1 MNLRSLRIAPRAA
14 LCFGAVTLFVMLLGV
29 FALFQLN
36 ALRATE
42 QAMEAEWL
50 ASVQTT
56 DDIQIA
62 LLHTRLESIR
72 LLASEDSAAMAIATR
87 QIQMNRDVMNAR
99 TAYYREHLVST
110 PEERTNFE
118 QAALQMKAYL
128 EGLEHVV
135 ALVGTDRNEALKLA
149 NGDQRLRAEGYQER
163 LTALREFNS
172 EGARQASQ
180 AALGIYE
187 HSVRITVGIMLL
199 AVVVTLLLAWRLVPA
214 DIPTQRH
221 PLDWR
226 GFLLLGGACVTF
238 MWGVERLGQNQGSL
252 GSNLAWMGIGLILGV
267 KAVRHTARLDRP
279 LIDFSTLRIPTYR
292 ASILG
297 GGLFRVSIATAPFL
311 LPLMFQLSFGLDA
324 FQSGLLLLA
333 LFAGNLAAKPFTTA
347 AMRRFGLRR
356 ILTVNGLLS
365 ALSLLACGLLTPAWP
380 LPLVLLLLFASGV
393 FRSLQFTASN
403 ALAFADI
410 PKARLSHA
418 STLFSTN
425 FQLAMGLGVAIAA
438 LLLRASMEWHGH
450 LDPQLLDFRLAF
462 IAIAV
467 LGVLSTLDSFRL
479 ARDAGDAVSG
489 HRLP

>member
-1 MNLRSLRIAPRAA
+1 MERWKLLACLVSFTFFMENLDATVIATALPQMAASFGRDPVDLNLGISAYLLAIAVGIPVSGWIAERFGPRPV
-14 LCFGAVTLFVMLLGV
+14 FTLAIGV
-29 FALFQLN
+29 FTVASLLCGMALSLEQFIAARILQGIGG
-36 ALRATE
+36 ALMVPVGRLAVLQVTEKHELVRA
-42 QAMEAEWL
+42 
-50 ASVQTT
+50 
-56 DDIQIA
+56 IA
-62 LLHTRLESIR
+62 LITWPGLVAPVLGPPLGGLITTYADWRWIFYLN
-72 LLASEDSAAMAIATR
+72 LPLGLIA
-87 QIQMNRDVMNAR
+87 
-99 TAYYREHLVST
+99 
-110 PEERTNFE
+110 
-118 QAALQMKAYL
+118 
-128 EGLEHVV
+128 
-135 ALVGTDRNEALKLA
+135 
-149 NGDQRLRAEGYQER
+149 
-163 LTALREFNS
+163 
-172 EGARQASQ
+172 
-180 AALGIYE
+180 
-187 HSVRITVGIMLL
+187 
-199 AVVVTLLLAWRLVPA
+199 LLLAWRLVPA

-356 ILTVNGLLS
+356 ILTINGLLS

>member
-1 MNLRSLRIAPRAA
+1 MAPVLGPPLGGLITTYADWRWIFYLNLPLGLIA
-14 LCFGAVTLFVMLLGV
+14 
-29 FALFQLN
+29 
-36 ALRATE
+36 
-42 QAMEAEWL
+42 
-50 ASVQTT
+50 
-56 DDIQIA
+56 
-62 LLHTRLESIR
+62 
-72 LLASEDSAAMAIATR
+72 
-87 QIQMNRDVMNAR
+87 
-99 TAYYREHLVST
+99 
-110 PEERTNFE
+110 
-118 QAALQMKAYL
+118 
-128 EGLEHVV
+128 
-135 ALVGTDRNEALKLA
+135 
-149 NGDQRLRAEGYQER
+149 
-163 LTALREFNS
+163 
-172 EGARQASQ
+172 
-180 AALGIYE
+180 
-187 HSVRITVGIMLL
+187 
-199 AVVVTLLLAWRLVPA
+199 LLLAWRLVPA

-356 ILTVNGLLS
+356 ILTINGLLS

>member
-1 MNLRSLRIAPRAA
+1 MERWKLLACLVSFTFFMENLDATVIATALPQMAASFGRDPVDLNLGISAYLLAIAVGIPVSGWIAERFGPRPV
-14 LCFGAVTLFVMLLGV
+14 FTLAIGV
-29 FALFQLN
+29 F
-36 ALRATE
+36 T
-42 QAMEAEWL
+42 L
-50 ASVQTT
+50 ASLLCGMALSLEQFIAARILQGIGGALMVPVGRLAVLQVTEKHELVRA
-56 DDIQIA
+56 IA
-62 LLHTRLESIR
+62 LITWPGLVAPVLGPPLGGLITTYADWRWIFYLN
-72 LLASEDSAAMAIATR
+72 LPLGLIA
-87 QIQMNRDVMNAR
+87 
-99 TAYYREHLVST
+99 
-110 PEERTNFE
+110 
-118 QAALQMKAYL
+118 
-128 EGLEHVV
+128 
-135 ALVGTDRNEALKLA
+135 
-149 NGDQRLRAEGYQER
+149 
-163 LTALREFNS
+163 
-172 EGARQASQ
+172 
-180 AALGIYE
+180 
-187 HSVRITVGIMLL
+187 
-199 AVVVTLLLAWRLVPA
+199 LLLAWRLVPA

-356 ILTVNGLLS
+356 ILTINGLLS

-462 IAIAV
+462 ITIAV

-489 HRLP
+489 HRLS

>member
-1 MNLRSLRIAPRAA
+1 MVPVGRLAVLQVTEKHELVRA
-14 LCFGAVTLFVMLLGV
+14 
-29 FALFQLN
+29 
-36 ALRATE
+36 
-42 QAMEAEWL
+42 
-50 ASVQTT
+50 
-56 DDIQIA
+56 IA
-62 LLHTRLESIR
+62 LITWPGLVAPVLGPPLGGLITTYADWRWIFYLN
-72 LLASEDSAAMAIATR
+72 LPLGLIA
-87 QIQMNRDVMNAR
+87 
-99 TAYYREHLVST
+99 
-110 PEERTNFE
+110 
-118 QAALQMKAYL
+118 
-128 EGLEHVV
+128 
-135 ALVGTDRNEALKLA
+135 
-149 NGDQRLRAEGYQER
+149 
-163 LTALREFNS
+163 
-172 EGARQASQ
+172 
-180 AALGIYE
+180 
-187 HSVRITVGIMLL
+187 
-199 AVVVTLLLAWRLVPA
+199 LLLAWRLVPA

-226 GFLLLGGACVTF
+226 GFLLLGGACVAF

-252 GSNLAWMGIGLILGV
+252 GSNLAWMGVGLILGV
-267 KAVRHTARLDRP
+267 KAVRHMARLDRP

-393 FRSLQFTASN
+393 FRSLQFTASD